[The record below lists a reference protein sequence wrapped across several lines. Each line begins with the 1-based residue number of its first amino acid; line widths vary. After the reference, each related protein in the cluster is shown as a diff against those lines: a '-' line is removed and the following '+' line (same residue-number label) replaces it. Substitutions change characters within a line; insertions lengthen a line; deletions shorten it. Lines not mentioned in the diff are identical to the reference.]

1 MESLVTELVWL
12 VTNYQAWVVGVL
24 IFGDPH
30 IRYRRYSFFEI
41 LALCK
46 DAGTAPATRRKNFC
60 FATSSKGGGSV
71 AEPRSSS
78 MSVRRANPS
87 GCCAPRRSDAIALAS
102 SILTGALHVRRRIA
116 GVFAVLVALAVI
128 RRGWGCFAATAV
140 AIAQLPHH
148 HAERLRRRADHARG
162 PGPASTGI
170 VDLIAWLT
178 RGAAHSSKKLGA
190 MPVTV
195 AG

>member
-1 MESLVTELVWL
+1 M
-12 VTNYQAWVVGVL
+12 
-24 IFGDPH
+24 GDPH
-30 IRYRRYSFFEI
+30 ARYRRLSFFEI

-46 DAGTAPATRRKNFC
+46 DVGTAPATRRKNFC

-116 GVFAVLVALAVI
+116 GVFAVLVTLAVI
-128 RRGWGCFAATAV
+128 RCGRGCFAATAV

>member
-1 MESLVTELVWL
+1 MGILTFG
-12 VTNYQAWVVGVL
+12 TGV
-24 IFGDPH
+24 
-30 IRYRRYSFFEI
+30 S
-41 LALCK
+41 
-46 DAGTAPATRRKNFC
+46 
-60 FATSSKGGGSV
+60 
-71 AEPRSSS
+71 RSSRS
-78 MSVRRANPS
+78 LRCARTPVPPPPLDAKTFASLHRVRVGAPLPSRDRRRCRFVEQTLRAAALRA
-87 GCCAPRRSDAIALAS
+87 APRRSDAIALAS

-116 GVFAVLVALAVI
+116 GVFAVLVTLAVI
-128 RRGWGCFAATAV
+128 RCGRGCFAATAV